1 MSLAF
6 TKMQGLGNDF
16 VVIDG
21 ISAPVCLDAERVRW
35 IADRRY
41 GVGCDQILLAEPA
54 QGSTADFRYR
64 IWNGD
69 GQEVEHCGNG
79 VRCLARFL
87 IDRGLAPAAP
97 MTLETRSG
105 LTQVTPGEDGLMQ
118 VDMGFPVLE
127 PAAVPFQAEGPQQP
141 LYPLVVEGET
151 VQLGVVSMGNPHA
164 VLRVESVAT
173 APVSRLGPVIEHHP
187 AFPNRVNVGFM
198 AVLDRDHIQLRVYER
213 GAGETL
219 ACGTGA
225 CAAVAVGVINGW
237 LDRQVQV
244 DLTGGQLVVHWPGK
258 DQSLWMTGPAET
270 VFDGRLPAG
279 EA

>member
-1 MSLAF
+1 MSLTF

-21 ISAPVCLDAERVRW
+21 ISTPVHLDAERVRQ

-41 GVGCDQILLAEPA
+41 GVGCDQVLVAEPA
-54 QGSTADFRYR
+54 LGTTADFRYR
-64 IWNGD
+64 IWNRD
-69 GQEVEHCGNG
+69 GEEVEHCGNG

-87 IDRGLAPAAP
+87 IDRGLAPAATI
-97 MTLETRSG
+97 TLETVSG
-105 LTQVTPGEDGLMQ
+105 LTRVTPTDEGLMQ
-118 VDMGFPVLE
+118 VDMGIPVLE
-127 PAAVPFQAEGPQQP
+127 PAAVPFQAEAPAP

-164 VLRVESVAT
+164 VLRVDAVTT

-187 AFPNRVNVGFM
+187 AFPNRANVGFM
-198 AVLDRDHIQLRVYER
+198 AIMGRDHIQLRVYER

-225 CAAVAVGVINGW
+225 CAAVAVGIINGW
-237 LDRQVQV
+237 LEPRVQV

>member
-1 MSLAF
+1 
-6 TKMQGLGNDF
+6 MQGLGNDF

-21 ISAPVCLDAERVRW
+21 ISTPVHLDAERVRQ

-41 GVGCDQILLAEPA
+41 GVGCDQVLLAEPA
-54 QGSTADFRYR
+54 LGTTADFRYR
-64 IWNGD
+64 IWNRD
-69 GQEVEHCGNG
+69 GEEVEHCGNG

-87 IDRGLAPAAP
+87 IDRGLAPAATI
-97 MTLETRSG
+97 TLETVSG
-105 LTQVTPGEDGLMQ
+105 LTRVTPTDEGLMQ
-118 VDMGFPVLE
+118 VDMGIPVLE
-127 PAAVPFQAEGPQQP
+127 PAAVPFQAEAPAP

-164 VLRVESVAT
+164 VLRVDAVTT

-187 AFPNRVNVGFM
+187 AFPNRANVGFM
-198 AVLDRDHIQLRVYER
+198 AIMGRDHIQLRVYER
-213 GAGETL
+213 GPGETL

>member
-1 MSLAF
+1 MSLTF

-21 ISAPVCLDAERVRW
+21 ISTPVHLDAERVRQ

-41 GVGCDQILLAEPA
+41 GVGCDQVLVAEPA
-54 QGSTADFRYR
+54 LGTTADFRYR
-64 IWNGD
+64 IWNRD
-69 GQEVEHCGNG
+69 GEEVEHCGNG

-87 IDRGLAPAAP
+87 IDRGLAPAATI
-97 MTLETRSG
+97 TLETVSG
-105 LTQVTPGEDGLMQ
+105 LTRVTPTDEGLMQ
-118 VDMGFPVLE
+118 VDMGIPVLE
-127 PAAVPFQAEGPQQP
+127 PAAVPFQAEAPAP

-164 VLRVESVAT
+164 VLRVDTVTT

-187 AFPNRVNVGFM
+187 AFPNRANVGFM
-198 AVLDRDHIQLRVYER
+198 AIMGRDHIQLRVYER

-225 CAAVAVGVINGW
+225 CAAVAVGIINGW
-237 LDRQVQV
+237 LEPRVQV

>member
-1 MSLAF
+1 MSLTF

-21 ISAPVCLDAERVRW
+21 ISTPVHLDAERVRQ

-41 GVGCDQILLAEPA
+41 GVGCDQVLVAEPA
-54 QGSTADFRYR
+54 LGTTADFRYR
-64 IWNGD
+64 IWNQD
-69 GQEVEHCGNG
+69 GEEVEHCGNG

-87 IDRGLAPAAP
+87 IDRGLAPAATI
-97 MTLETRSG
+97 TLETVSG
-105 LTQVTPGEDGLMQ
+105 LTRVTPTDEGLMQ
-118 VDMGFPVLE
+118 VDMGIPVLE
-127 PAAVPFQAEGPQQP
+127 PAAVPFQAEAPAP

-164 VLRVESVAT
+164 VLRVDAVTT

-187 AFPNRVNVGFM
+187 AFPNRANVGFM
-198 AVLDRDHIQLRVYER
+198 AIMGRDHIQLRVYER

-225 CAAVAVGVINGW
+225 CAAVAVGIINGW
-237 LDRQVQV
+237 LAPRVQV

>member
-1 MSLAF
+1 MSLTF

-21 ISAPVCLDAERVRW
+21 ISTPVHLDAERVRQ

-41 GVGCDQILLAEPA
+41 GVGCDQVLVAEPA
-54 QGSTADFRYR
+54 LGTTADFRYR
-64 IWNGD
+64 IWNRD
-69 GQEVEHCGNG
+69 GEEVEHCGNG

-87 IDRGLAPAAP
+87 IDRGLAPAATI
-97 MTLETRSG
+97 TLETVSG
-105 LTQVTPGEDGLMQ
+105 LTRVTPADEGLMQ
-118 VDMGFPVLE
+118 VDMGIPVLE
-127 PAAVPFQAEGPQQP
+127 PAAVPFQAEAPAP

-164 VLRVESVAT
+164 VLRVDAVTT

-187 AFPNRVNVGFM
+187 AFPNRANVGFM
-198 AVLDRDHIQLRVYER
+198 AIMGRDHIQLRVYER

-225 CAAVAVGVINGW
+225 CAAVAVGIINGW
-237 LDRQVQV
+237 LEPRVQV

>member
-1 MSLAF
+1 MSLTF

-21 ISAPVCLDAERVRW
+21 ISTPVHLDAERVRQ

-41 GVGCDQILLAEPA
+41 GVGCDQVLLAEPA
-54 QGSTADFRYR
+54 LGTTADFRYR
-64 IWNGD
+64 IWNRD
-69 GQEVEHCGNG
+69 GEEVEHCGNG

-87 IDRGLAPAAP
+87 IDRGLAPAATI
-97 MTLETRSG
+97 TLETVSG
-105 LTQVTPGEDGLMQ
+105 LTRVTPTDEGLMQ
-118 VDMGFPVLE
+118 VDMGIPVLE
-127 PAAVPFQAEGPQQP
+127 PAAVPFQAEAPAP

-164 VLRVESVAT
+164 VLRVDAVTT

-187 AFPNRVNVGFM
+187 AFPNRANVGFM
-198 AVLDRDHIQLRVYER
+198 AIMGRDHIQLRVYER

-225 CAAVAVGVINGW
+225 CAAVAVGIINGW
-237 LDRQVQV
+237 LEPRVQV